1 MWSGSINKFLGWPFI
16 LCLAMQN
23 KLNTLDRLLRWGVI
37 SCDSC
42 ILCNC
47 SSPESHNHVFFECS
61 FSKAL
66 WAAMLRNQVGR
77 DPLCWDEEEE
87 WFIQHS
93 KGKGF
98 RKSKLKLPL
107 SATTYN
113 IWGKRNLRT
122 FQQKSLDTDSLTFK
136 KKLCYAI
143 REIVMAWRNIN
154 ANSDNTSKCS
164 LWNVPHCIFKASP
177 L

>member
-16 LCLAMQN
+16 LWLAMQN

-37 SCDSC
+37 NCDSS

-47 SSPESHNHVFFECS
+47 SSPESHNHVFFDCS
-61 FSKAL
+61 FSKAV

-98 RKSKLKLPL
+98 RKSILKLSL

-113 IWGKRNLRT
+113 IWGKRKFAYFPTEIIGHRLPY
-122 FQQKSLDTDSLTFK
+122 FQK
-136 KKLCYAI
+136 KFMLCYQ
-143 REIVMAWRNIN
+143 E
-154 ANSDNTSKCS
+154 NSYGLEKHQCQ
-164 LWNVPHCIFKASP
+164 L
-177 L
+177 